1 MQKFFYLLVIL
12 LFGCSNADD
21 AFFTKE
27 GIPSIVTKDGIE
39 VFIKK
44 GAPFRTRSNGDAE
57 YLTFYTKEM
66 DDGFVLVNEQVH
78 LDDGLVICKDY
89 TDDAVLLA
97 TYTFLD
103 DELIDIEL
111 SPEILEPI
119 GQSSE
124 WYNRKDG
131 EKYGACVKRVY
142 RMAKQYSVEGVANEM
157 FCDFTAVVCPSI
169 WAFTAIVGCRY

>member
-1 MQKFFYLLVIL
+1 MKKFFYLLVIL

-66 DDGFVLVNEQVH
+66 
-78 LDDGLVICKDY
+78 DDGLVICKDY

-142 RMAKQYSVEGVANEM
+142 RMAKQYSVEGLANEM